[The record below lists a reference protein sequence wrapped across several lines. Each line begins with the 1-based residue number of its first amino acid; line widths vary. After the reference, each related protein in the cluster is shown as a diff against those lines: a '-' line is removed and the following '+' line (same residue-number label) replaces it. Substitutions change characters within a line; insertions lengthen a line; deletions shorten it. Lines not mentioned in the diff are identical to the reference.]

1 MDLNNRFCI
10 FDRNIISDLFGD
22 EVVLVNLESGIYY
35 SLRGSSAQIWIRI
48 QNNYSIHELIE
59 ELSVLYQT
67 KSERLSEEVI
77 NFIKNLISQ
86 NLIKIAD
93 TSEKTQ
99 IPLNP
104 NSPKLDFSSPNL
116 EVFSDMQE
124 ILLLDPVHDVNK
136 EGWPIRKDSNKEE

>member
-48 QNNYSIHELIE
+48 QNNYSIKELNEELGDIYQISSE
-59 ELSVLYQT
+59 ELSD
-67 KSERLSEEVI
+67 EI
-77 NFIKNLISQ
+77 NKFINNLIIH
-86 NLIKIAD
+86 NLIRIEI
-93 TSEKTQ
+93 TSEKIQ
-99 IPLNP
+99 IPLTP
-104 NSPKLDFSSPNL
+104 NRPKLEFNTPDL

-136 EGWPIRKDSNKEE
+136 EGWPIRKDTNKEE